1 MESAKEDDPNVHFKT
16 RFSDRRFENA
26 MKCLTPKQK
35 GFLVKHGYDLFLNIK
50 HRVVF
55 PLPFIDWIID
65 HIIPRLASFQLGNK
79 CINFDK
85 AMIQQFIP
93 IPSGIFLPSPCY
105 LYSNTF
111 YGFFLVAII
120 LFFFLQCSPFL
131 CELYFLFFR

>member
-1 MESAKEDDPNVHFKT
+1 MDSAEEDDPNVRFKT
-16 RFSDRRFENA
+16 RFSIRCFENA

-50 HRVVF
+50 HGVVF

-65 HIIPRLASFQLGNK
+65 HIIPQLSTFQLGNK
-79 CINFDK
+79 CIKCDK
-85 AMIQQFIP
+85 AMIQQFIA

-111 YGFFLVAII
+111 YGFMLVAII
-120 LFFFLQCSPFL
+120 LFFFLQCSPF
-131 CELYFLFFR
+131 FM